1 MTNNKSKYFKCSVSN
16 VENGFDVGRVC
27 FISFTSAITLDE
39 AREYVFIDNIKYDDL
54 HIVVDYALDKEVD
67 TFVDIQVD
75 KSKIEKYSLSR
86 LTLGELSEEIE
97 KQKERREKYSQRLQ
111 YNMLSDCDWCI
122 QNIEDEIK
130 KRIIK

>member
-27 FISFTSAITLDE
+27 FISFTEEVTLDE

-75 KSKIEKYSLSR
+75 KSRIEKYSLSR
-86 LTLGELSEEIE
+86 LTLEELSEEIK
-97 KQKERREKYSQRLQ
+97 KQKERREKYSQQLQ
-111 YNMLSDCDWCI
+111 YNMLSNCDWSI

-130 KRIIK
+130 KR